1 MVLLLV
7 LGLVAVGLAWADV
20 QARAYAENEARTR
33 LARAVPQARRTEVAI
48 TSFPFVGRI
57 LLGGDVERLTV
68 TLHDLKEGKVEV
80 DRVTLEVDDIV
91 LDRDRLLDER
101 VLSILDVGQVR
112 IEGRITAEAASR
124 ALGVPLELRGGAA
137 RVTVQGQTLD
147 ASISIAG
154 RSVLLS
160 VTGAPPLVVPL
171 PPEKYLPCQPEVEL
185 TGDRLVV
192 ACSTTELP
200 PAIMEVLGK
209 GTG

>member
-1 MVLLLV
+1 MARTASALPVHLALAYA
-7 LGLVAVGLAWADV
+7 GLVAYACLHPFTGWQGSGLAPFDFL
-20 QARAYAENEARTR
+20 
-33 LARAVPQARRTEVAI
+33 LAPW
-48 TSFPFVGRI
+48 P
-57 LLGGDVERLTV
+57 
-68 TLHDLKEGKVEV
+68 KYY
-80 DRVTLEVDDIV
+80 EVDDIV